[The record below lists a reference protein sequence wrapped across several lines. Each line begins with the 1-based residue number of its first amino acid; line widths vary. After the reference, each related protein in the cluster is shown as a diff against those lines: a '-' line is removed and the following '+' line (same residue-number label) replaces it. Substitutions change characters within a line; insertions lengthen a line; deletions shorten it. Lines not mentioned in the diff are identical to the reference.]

1 MAKHPDFPGVSS
13 FRDRHGR
20 ERWRFRE
27 GGRTVSLRMGPDD
40 PGFLEAYEAA
50 VSGLPQ
56 PSAKPAAPATPMPG
70 AALPRTLRAAWV
82 AYLKRSPEWQGMA
95 QISRDRQRARAD
107 AFLMSP
113 VAGPGAGAS
122 AAPVWGDMPVAD
134 LQRRHVKAIL
144 AQRADTPHAAK
155 NLLVVIRKICE
166 SAMDEDWI
174 EQDPTY
180 RIRWSPKLKG
190 HQPWPFEDLLAFER
204 CWPTGTPA
212 RLAYAL
218 ALWLGNRRGDV
229 AALRVDQ
236 LRDQLADITQQK
248 TGHELTLPIVPMLEE
263 ALAAADLSGP
273 TVLKSTR
280 GEAYSGKSLTGR
292 MAAWTK
298 AAGLPPGRTL
308 HGLRKTLGALAAD
321 AQATAREGMSIL
333 GHRTSSEYENY
344 SAGADRKRLAASG
357 MAKVVNLW
365 EERLKR
371 AG

>member
-27 GGRTVSLRMGPDD
+27 GGRTVSLRMGPDE
-40 PGFLEAYEAA
+40 PGFAEAYEAA

-56 PSAKPAAPATPMPG
+56 PSAKPAAPVTPMPG
-70 AALPRTLRAAWV
+70 AALPRSLRAAWQG
-82 AYLKRSPEWQGMA
+82 YLTRSPEWKAMA
-95 QISRDRQRARAD
+95 DISRARQRARAE
-107 AFLMSP
+107 AFLLAP
-113 VAGPGAGAS
+113 VAGPGKEG
-122 AAPVWGDMPVAD
+122 PVWGDMPVAE
-134 LQRRHVKAIL
+134 LQRRHIKAIL
-144 AQRADTPHAAK
+144 SQRAETPHAGK

-166 SAMDEDWI
+166 SALDEEWI

-190 HQPWPFEDLLAFER
+190 HAPWPFEDLLAYER
-204 CWPTGTPA
+204 CWPPGTPA

-248 TGHELTLPIVPMLEE
+248 TGHALTLPIVPMLEE
-263 ALAAADLSGP
+263 VLAAADLSGP
-273 TVLKSTR
+273 TVLKNTR
-280 GEAYSGKSLTGR
+280 GKPFSGKSLTGC
-292 MAAWTK
+292 MADWTK

-357 MAKVVNLW
+357 MAKVVSLW
-365 EERLKR
+365 EERIKR